1 MLEYIELFCI
11 ALVFFGIPVLTY
23 AINKWAYNNT

>member
-1 MLEYIELFCI
+1 MLEFLEMLCM

-23 AINKWAYNNT
+23 ALNKWAYNNT